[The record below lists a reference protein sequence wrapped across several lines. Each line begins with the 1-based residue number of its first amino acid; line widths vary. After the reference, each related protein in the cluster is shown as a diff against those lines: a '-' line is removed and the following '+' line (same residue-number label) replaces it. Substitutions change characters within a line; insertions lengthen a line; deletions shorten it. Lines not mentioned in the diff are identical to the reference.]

1 MRRRF
6 VLRSDAPWPIARDFI
21 ADRRGNM
28 ATMFALSFIPLV
40 AVAGAAVDYGNA
52 LRVKAQLQNA
62 VDTAA
67 LTGGNDKM
75 NGKTD
80 AEVQATVA
88 AVMSAR
94 FTSSNVAIS
103 GLSTT
108 IDATTSAVQ
117 VQATSTD
124 RKSTR
129 LNSSHIPLSR
139 MPSSA

>member
-108 IDATTSAVQ
+108 IDATTKIGRAHV
-117 VQATSTD
+117 
-124 RKSTR
+124 
-129 LNSSHIPLSR
+129 
-139 MPSSA
+139 